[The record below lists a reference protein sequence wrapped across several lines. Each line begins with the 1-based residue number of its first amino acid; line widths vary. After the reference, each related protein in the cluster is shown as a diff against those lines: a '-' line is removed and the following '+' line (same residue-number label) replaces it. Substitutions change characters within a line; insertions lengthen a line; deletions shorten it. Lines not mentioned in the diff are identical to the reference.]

1 MSEDYVNQLTLNFL
15 ISKTQLAKL
24 NKKITQD
31 SKNVL
36 HEDKEKF
43 RKDIVKLFNKLLEN
57 DVPLD
62 LLQDVRDSFDHFIEK
77 SIYYLKVREDNNK
90 NNEYYNKNDNFK
102 EDVEETSFK
111 EEDDEDDE
119 YDDGEH
125 VEEEEEEY
133 DDGEHVEEE
142 EEAGEEDETMII
154 EDGED
159 VGEDGE
165 DVEDVEDVEDNVVK
179 VHKKVTKTTM
189 VSNGVDDIQKLPLD
203 WFNNIRQNYKKTQ
216 ILSRKKEL
224 IIPNNKLAEPKRK
237 I

>member
-1 MSEDYVNQLTLNFL
+1 MSDDYVNQLTLNFL

-24 NKKITQD
+24 NKKISQD
-31 SKNVL
+31 SKSVL
-36 HEDKEKF
+36 HEDKERF
-43 RKDIVKLFNKLLEN
+43 RKDIVQLFNKLLEN
-57 DVPLD
+57 EAPSD
-62 LLQDVRDSFDHFIEK
+62 LLQDVRDSFDHFIDK

-102 EDVEETSFK
+102 EDENETSFK
-111 EEDDEDDE
+111 EDVDDDDDDDEDD
-119 YDDGEH
+119 D
-125 VEEEEEEY
+125 VEEDEEDVDEDETMVIE
-133 DDGEHVEEE
+133 DDVE
-142 EEAGEEDETMII
+142 EEDETSFK
-154 EDGED
+154 
-159 VGEDGE
+159 
-165 DVEDVEDVEDNVVK
+165 EDNVVK

-224 IIPNNKLAEPKRK
+224 IIPNNNIAESKRK

>member
-1 MSEDYVNQLTLNFL
+1 MSDDYVNQLTLNFL

-24 NKKITQD
+24 NKKISQD
-31 SKNVL
+31 SKSVL
-36 HEDKEKF
+36 HEDKERF
-43 RKDIVKLFNKLLEN
+43 RKDIVQLFNKLLEN
-57 DVPLD
+57 EAPSD
-62 LLQDVRDSFDHFIEK
+62 LLQDVRDSFDHFIDK

-102 EDVEETSFK
+102 EVETSFK
-111 EEDDEDDE
+111 EDVDDDDDDEEEEVEDDEE
-119 YDDGEH
+119 
-125 VEEEEEEY
+125 V
-133 DDGEHVEEE
+133 
-142 EEAGEEDETMII
+142 ETMI
-154 EDGED
+154 EDDD
-159 VGEDGE
+159 VFKE
-165 DVEDVEDVEDNVVK
+165 DVEEDDNEEEDNVVK

-224 IIPNNKLAEPKRK
+224 IIPNNNLANNNLAEPKRK

>member
-1 MSEDYVNQLTLNFL
+1 MSDDYVNQLTLNFL

-31 SKNVL
+31 SQNIL
-36 HEDKEKF
+36 HEDKERF
-43 RKDIVKLFNKLLEN
+43 RKDIVQLFNKLLEN
-57 DVPLD
+57 DVPSD
-62 LLQDVRDSFDHFIEK
+62 LLQDVRDSFDHFIDK

-102 EDVEETSFK
+102 E
-111 EEDDEDDE
+111 
-119 YDDGEH
+119 
-125 VEEEEEEY
+125 
-133 DDGEHVEEE
+133 
-142 EEAGEEDETMII
+142 
-154 EDGED
+154 
-159 VGEDGE
+159 GEDGE
-165 DVEDVEDVEDNVVK
+165 DDNEDGEDEDGEDEDGEDDNEEQEDEPNFNEEDVVETMIEEDDEEDDEEDESEEQNNVVR

-224 IIPNNKLAEPKRK
+224 TIPNNNLAEPKRK

>member
-31 SKNVL
+31 SQNVL
-36 HEDKEKF
+36 HEDKERF
-43 RKDIVKLFNKLLEN
+43 RKDIVQLFNKLLEN
-57 DVPLD
+57 DVPSD
-62 LLQDVRDSFDHFIEK
+62 LLQDVRDSFDHFIDK

-102 EDVEETSFK
+102 QDVGDDGDDGDDVEEDGDEEEDVEETSFK
-111 EEDDEDDE
+111 EDESD
-119 YDDGEH
+119 
-125 VEEEEEEY
+125 
-133 DDGEHVEEE
+133 
-142 EEAGEEDETMII
+142 EEDE
-154 EDGED
+154 EDED
-159 VGEDGE
+159 
-165 DVEDVEDVEDNVVK
+165 VVK
-179 VHKKVTKTTM
+179 VHKKITKTTM

-224 IIPNNKLAEPKRK
+224 IIPNDNFAEPKRK

>member
-24 NKKITQD
+24 NKKISQD
-31 SKNVL
+31 SKNIL
-36 HEDKEKF
+36 HEDKERF
-43 RKDIVKLFNKLLEN
+43 RKDIVQLFNKLLEN
-57 DVPLD
+57 EVPSD
-62 LLQDVRDSFDHFIEK
+62 LLQDVRDSFDHFIDK

-102 EDVEETSFK
+102 EEEE
-111 EEDDEDDE
+111 EEDDEDGD
-119 YDDGEH
+119 YNK
-125 VEEEEEEY
+125 EEE
-133 DDGEHVEEE
+133 DG
-142 EEAGEEDETMII
+142 DNNETMII
-154 EDGED
+154 EDAED
-159 VGEDGE
+159 IEEEYDDE
-165 DVEDVEDVEDNVVK
+165 EDNVVK

-216 ILSRKKEL
+216 ILSRRKEL
-224 IIPNNKLAEPKRK
+224 IIPNNNIAESKRK

>member
-1 MSEDYVNQLTLNFL
+1 MSDDYVNQLTLNFL

-24 NKKITQD
+24 NKKISQD
-31 SKNVL
+31 SKSVL
-36 HEDKEKF
+36 HEDKERF
-43 RKDIVKLFNKLLEN
+43 RKDIVQLFNKLLEN
-57 DVPLD
+57 EAPSD
-62 LLQDVRDSFDHFIEK
+62 LLQDVRDSFDHFIDK

-102 EDVEETSFK
+102 EDENETSFK
-111 EEDDEDDE
+111 EDVDDDDDDDEDD
-119 YDDGEH
+119 D
-125 VEEEEEEY
+125 VEEDE
-133 DDGEHVEEE
+133 VEEDDVE
-142 EEAGEEDETMII
+142 EDEEDVDEDETMVIEDDVEEEDETSFK
-154 EDGED
+154 
-159 VGEDGE
+159 
-165 DVEDVEDVEDNVVK
+165 EDNVVK

-224 IIPNNKLAEPKRK
+224 IIPNNNIAESKRK

>member
-24 NKKITQD
+24 NKKISQD
-31 SKNVL
+31 SQNIL
-36 HEDKEKF
+36 NEDKERF
-43 RKDIVKLFNKLLEN
+43 RKDIVQLFNKLLEN
-57 DVPLD
+57 DVPSD
-62 LLQDVRDSFDHFIEK
+62 LLQDVRDSFDHFIDK

-90 NNEYYNKNDNFK
+90 HHQDVK
-102 EDVEETSFK
+102 EEDDVEDEETSFK
-111 EEDDEDDE
+111 EDEEDDDETSFKEDEEDDDETSFKEDNEEDVEEDDETSFKEDE
-119 YDDGEH
+119 D
-125 VEEEEEEY
+125 
-133 DDGEHVEEE
+133 
-142 EEAGEEDETMII
+142 EED
-154 EDGED
+154 
-159 VGEDGE
+159 
-165 DVEDVEDVEDNVVK
+165 EDNVVK
-179 VHKKVTKTTM
+179 VHKKVTKATM

>member
-24 NKKITQD
+24 NKKISQD
-31 SKNVL
+31 SQNIL
-36 HEDKEKF
+36 NEDKERF
-43 RKDIVKLFNKLLEN
+43 RKDIVQLFNKLLEN
-57 DVPLD
+57 DVPSD
-62 LLQDVRDSFDHFIEK
+62 LLQDVRDSFDHFIDK

-90 NNEYYNKNDNFK
+90 HHQAVKEEDDVEDDETSFK
-102 EDVEETSFK
+102 EDVEEDV
-111 EEDDEDDE
+111 EEDDE
-119 YDDGEH
+119 
-125 VEEEEEEY
+125 
-133 DDGEHVEEE
+133 
-142 EEAGEEDETMII
+142 
-154 EDGED
+154 
-159 VGEDGE
+159 
-165 DVEDVEDVEDNVVK
+165 NVVK
-179 VHKKVTKTTM
+179 VHKKVTKATM

>member
-31 SKNVL
+31 SKNIL
-36 HEDKEKF
+36 HEDKERF
-43 RKDIVKLFNKLLEN
+43 RKDIVQLFNKLLEN
-57 DVPLD
+57 EVPSD
-62 LLQDVRDSFDHFIEK
+62 LLQDVRDSFDHFIDK

-102 EDVEETSFK
+102 EEEDETNFK
-111 EEDDEDDE
+111 ED
-119 YDDGEH
+119 
-125 VEEEEEEY
+125 EEEEEDE
-133 DDGEHVEEE
+133 DEEE
-142 EEAGEEDETMII
+142 YEDGDYNKKEEDGDNNETMII
-154 EDGED
+154 EDDED
-159 VGEDGE
+159 MEEEYDE
-165 DVEDVEDVEDNVVK
+165 ADDDNVVK

-224 IIPNNKLAEPKRK
+224 IIPNNNIAESKRK

>member
-1 MSEDYVNQLTLNFL
+1 MSDDYVNQLTLNFL

-24 NKKITQD
+24 KKKISQD
-31 SKNVL
+31 SKSVL
-36 HEDKEKF
+36 HEDKERF
-43 RKDIVKLFNKLLEN
+43 RKDIVQLFNKLLEN
-57 DVPLD
+57 EAPSD
-62 LLQDVRDSFDHFIEK
+62 LLQDVRDSFDHFIDK

-102 EDVEETSFK
+102 EDGDDDETSFK
-111 EEDDEDDE
+111 EDVDDDDEDD
-119 YDDGEH
+119 D
-125 VEEEEEEY
+125 VEEEAFEE
-133 DDGEHVEEE
+133 DVD
-142 EEAGEEDETMII
+142 EDETMII
-154 EDGED
+154 EDHEESD
-159 VGEDGE
+159 DETSFKE
-165 DVEDVEDVEDNVVK
+165 EEDNVVK

-224 IIPNNKLAEPKRK
+224 IIPNNNLANNNLAEPKRK

>member
-31 SKNVL
+31 SQNIL
-36 HEDKEKF
+36 NEDKERF
-43 RKDIVKLFNKLLEN
+43 RKDIVQLFNKLLEN
-57 DVPLD
+57 DVPSD
-62 LLQDVRDSFDHFIEK
+62 LLQDVRDSFDHFIDK

-90 NNEYYNKNDNFK
+90 HHQAVK
-102 EDVEETSFK
+102 EEDDVEDEETSFK
-111 EEDDEDDE
+111 EDEEDEDEEDEETSFKEDEEDDDETSFKEDDVKEDDEETSFKEDEEEDDE
-119 YDDGEH
+119 
-125 VEEEEEEY
+125 
-133 DDGEHVEEE
+133 
-142 EEAGEEDETMII
+142 
-154 EDGED
+154 
-159 VGEDGE
+159 
-165 DVEDVEDVEDNVVK
+165 NVVK
-179 VHKKVTKTTM
+179 VHKKVTKATM

>member
-31 SKNVL
+31 SQNIL
-36 HEDKEKF
+36 NEDKERF
-43 RKDIVKLFNKLLEN
+43 RKDIVQLFNKLLEN
-57 DVPLD
+57 DVPSD
-62 LLQDVRDSFDHFIEK
+62 LLQDVRDSFDHFIDK

-90 NNEYYNKNDNFK
+90 HHQAVKEEDDVEDDETSFK
-102 EDVEETSFK
+102 EDVEEDDETSFK
-111 EEDDEDDE
+111 EDVEEEDDETSFKEDEETSFKEDEEEDDEDDE
-119 YDDGEH
+119 ETSFKED
-125 VEEEEEEY
+125 EEE
-133 DDGEHVEEE
+133 D
-142 EEAGEEDETMII
+142 
-154 EDGED
+154 
-159 VGEDGE
+159 
-165 DVEDVEDVEDNVVK
+165 EDNVVK
-179 VHKKVTKTTM
+179 VHKKVTKATM

-224 IIPNNKLAEPKRK
+224 IIPNNKLAEQKRK

>member
-1 MSEDYVNQLTLNFL
+1 MSDDYVNQLTLNFL

-24 NKKITQD
+24 NKKISQD
-31 SKNVL
+31 SKSVL
-36 HEDKEKF
+36 HEDKERF
-43 RKDIVKLFNKLLEN
+43 RKDIVQLFNKLLEN
-57 DVPLD
+57 EAPSD
-62 LLQDVRDSFDHFIEK
+62 LLQDVRDSFDHFIDK

-102 EDVEETSFK
+102 EDDEETSFK
-111 EEDDEDDE
+111 EDDDHEDDDDRDGDDDEDEDE
-119 YDDGEH
+119 YGDGE
-125 VEEEEEEY
+125 E
-133 DDGEHVEEE
+133 
-142 EEAGEEDETMII
+142 
-154 EDGED
+154 
-159 VGEDGE
+159 E
-165 DVEDVEDVEDNVVK
+165 DVEDVVETMIDEDESDEEEEDNVVR

-224 IIPNNKLAEPKRK
+224 IIPNNNLAESKRK